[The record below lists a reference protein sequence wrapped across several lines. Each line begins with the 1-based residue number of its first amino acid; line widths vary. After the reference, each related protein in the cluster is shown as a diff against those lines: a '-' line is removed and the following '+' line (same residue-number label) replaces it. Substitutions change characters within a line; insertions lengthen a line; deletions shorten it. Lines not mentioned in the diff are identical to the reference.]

1 MLTNDKEADIQGKL
15 AELKQTPFFAQ
26 LLDLAEASPLVVR
39 LEPEASYLE
48 LAGTSP
54 VSGRANRGLMKV
66 FPIGPGRF
74 AVFFYKTSQ
83 VPFSRDRFAYGA
95 VIAEEK
101 RFKAEDA
108 EPWFKWLDS
117 GFHPELVPPNLK
129 RAFAFTVPD

>member
-1 MLTNDKEADIQGKL
+1 MLVDTREAGIQKRL
-15 AELKQTPFFAQ
+15 SELRETPFFAQ
-26 LLDLAEASPLVVR
+26 LLERAEASPITLR
-39 LEPEASYLE
+39 LEQEASHLE
-48 LAGTSP
+48 LGGTSP

-74 AVFFYKTSQ
+74 AVFFYKKSQ

-95 VIAEEK
+95 VIAEER
-101 RFKAEDA
+101 RFKPEDA

>member
-1 MLTNDKEADIQGKL
+1 MLTNGHEADIQGKL
-15 AELKQTPFFAQ
+15 AELKQTAFFSQ
-26 LLDLAEASPLVVR
+26 LLGLAEASPLAVR
-39 LEPEASYLE
+39 LEAEASHLE

-54 VSGRANRGLMKV
+54 VSGRPNRGLVKV

-74 AVFFYKTSQ
+74 AAFFYKRSQ

-101 RFKAEDA
+101 RFRAEDA

-117 GFHPELVPPNLK
+117 GFHPERVPPNLK
-129 RAFAFTVPD
+129 RAFTFTVPD

>member
-1 MLTNDKEADIQGKL
+1 MLTNGQEANIQGKL
-15 AELKQTPFFAQ
+15 AELKQTPFFGRI
-26 LLDLAEASPLVVR
+26 LELAAASPLSVR
-39 LEPEASYLE
+39 LEPEASHLE

-66 FPIGPGRF
+66 FPIAPGRF
-74 AVFFYKTSQ
+74 AAFFYKRSQ

-101 RFKAEDA
+101 RFKAENA